1 MSVIASINFK
11 KSNVIQTRHNDRTLA
26 PSYLISDSGCKCN
39 RSHEIAIKLKKQIIE
54 NAKEAYKT
62 SCKARNKKFQATS
75 YEWSAVCNIKSN
87 TTMQDL
93 ENLAKHFEDKYG
105 FQCYQI
111 AIHRDEGHIDDN
123 GNKAINHHAHLEF
136 ITLDKATGKNCFKL
150 RDFPKSKMREIQDEV
165 AEILKMERGQDKRI
179 SKRERIEPRKY
190 AQMKEAERKKTKKL
204 KTRLENLEEENKDLN
219 RENNDFYYKNIDLE
233 DEIQAKNQE
242 IQELKTELEQEK
254 LSKNQL
260 EKLIKEERKAMIQ
273 KNKEL
278 EEANQ
283 QKIYNADD
291 YKRLRAIKEQQ
302 DITIQELNKQIEQI
316 KKEAK
321 EREENLRNVIQ
332 AKDQENEA
340 LKAENNEI
348 KAQKEAEIE
357 KKNQEISKLQ
367 AEKEQFQE
375 LLETNPALK
384 KAYDYALEALKNK
397 NKPKTNLNKISKT
410 MQDQTH
416 NESESDDLGIDKIF
430 KKVDKIEV
438 KEQDREQKNE
448 VIQIQNPEQYQEN
461 MQNLN
466 PYTTN
471 NLLKAINFKD
481 DVSELQAKNT
491 DKTEISEQYQE
502 EDQEQ
507 EQNNNKSKTNI
518 RRY

>member
-242 IQELKTELEQEK
+242 IQELNAKIEAKNQELEQEK

-348 KAQKEAEIE
+348 KAQKYTLTQEQIQEIINQALAQKNAEIE
-357 KKNQEISKLQ
+357 QKNQEIQSLKAKNLEYFGQNDKLSSHNQ
-367 AEKEQFQE
+367 YLQSEVDR
-375 LLETNPALK
+375 LNK
-384 KAYDYALEALKNK
+384 KIRDYDY
-397 NKPKTNLNKISKT
+397 T
-410 MQDQTH
+410 D
-416 NESESDDLGIDKIF
+416 NE
-430 KKVDKIEV
+430 
-438 KEQDREQKNE
+438 
-448 VIQIQNPEQYQEN
+448 
-461 MQNLN
+461 
-466 PYTTN
+466 
-471 NLLKAINFKD
+471 
-481 DVSELQAKNT
+481 
-491 DKTEISEQYQE
+491 TEISEQYQE

>member
-165 AEILKMERGQDKRI
+165 AEILKMERGVDKRI

-190 AQMKEAERKKTKKL
+190 AQMKEQERKKTKKL

-254 LSKNQL
+254 LSKKQL
-260 EKLIKEERKAMIQ
+260 EKLIEAERKAMIQ

-302 DITIQELNKQIEQI
+302 DITIEELNKQIEQI
-316 KKEAK
+316 KQEAK

-332 AKDQENEA
+332 AKDQEIEA

-348 KAQKEAEIE
+348 KAQKLTLTQDQIQEIINQALEQTYANLKE
-357 KKNQEISKLQ
+357 KEKIIQAQNQEISKLK
-367 AEKEQFQE
+367 AENLKYFGDNDRLNSKCQFLQSE
-375 LLETNPALK
+375 V
-384 KAYDYALEALKNK
+384 DR
-397 NKPKTNLNKISKT
+397 LNKQIR
-410 MQDQTH
+410 
-416 NESESDDLGIDKIF
+416 SENNLGID
-430 KKVDKIEV
+430 
-438 KEQDREQKNE
+438 R
-448 VIQIQNPEQYQEN
+448 
-461 MQNLN
+461 NL
-466 PYTTN
+466 TN
-471 NLLKAINFKD
+471 
-481 DVSELQAKNT
+481 T
-491 DKTEISEQYQE
+491 YKTENQE

-507 EQNNNKSKTNI
+507 DQTHNKDEEDLGIHKIIKKTPI
-518 RRY
+518 KK

>member
-204 KTRLENLEEENKDLN
+204 K
-219 RENNDFYYKNIDLE
+219 
-233 DEIQAKNQE
+233 
-242 IQELKTELEQEK
+242 QELETKNKQLKEK
-254 LSKNQL
+254 WLTNKQIDDF
-260 EKLIKEERKAMIQ
+260 IKATRKSMIEE
-273 KNKEL
+273 NKEL

-283 QKIYNADD
+283 ELIYNAKD
-291 YKRLRAIKEQQ
+291 YKDLRSLGEKLKGQN
-302 DITIQELNKQIEQI
+302 ITIEQLERQIEELLQLAKEKA
-316 KKEAK
+316 KKELKA
-321 EREENLRNVIQ
+321 ELE
-332 AKDQENEA
+332 AKDQEIEA

-348 KAQKEAEIE
+348 KAQKLTLTQDQIQEIINQALAQKEAEIE

-375 LLETNPALK
+375 LLE
-384 KAYDYALEALKNK
+384 
-397 NKPKTNLNKISKT
+397 KISEN
-410 MQDQTH
+410 QTY
-416 NESESDDLGIDKIF
+416 NE
-430 KKVDKIEV
+430 
-438 KEQDREQKNE
+438 N
-448 VIQIQNPEQYQEN
+448 
-461 MQNLN
+461 
-466 PYTTN
+466 TTN
-471 NLLKAINFKD
+471 DLLKAIGFKD

-491 DKTEISEQYQE
+491 NKTENQE

-507 EQNNNKSKTNI
+507 DQTHNENDDLGIHKIIKKTTI
-518 RRY
+518 KK

>member
-242 IQELKTELEQEK
+242 IQELNAKIEAKNQELEQEK
-254 LSKNQL
+254 LSKKQL

-291 YKRLRAIKEQQ
+291 YKKLRELKEKQ
-302 DITIQELNKQIEQI
+302 DITIAELNAEIEKIKQ
-316 KKEAK
+316 EAK

-348 KAQKEAEIE
+348 KAQKYTLTQEQIQEIINQALAQKNAEIE
-357 KKNQEISKLQ
+357 QKNQEIQSLKAKNLEYFGQNDKLSSHNQ
-367 AEKEQFQE
+367 YLQSEVDR
-375 LLETNPALK
+375 LNK
-384 KAYDYALEALKNK
+384 KIRDYDY
-397 NKPKTNLNKISKT
+397 T
-410 MQDQTH
+410 D
-416 NESESDDLGIDKIF
+416 NE
-430 KKVDKIEV
+430 
-438 KEQDREQKNE
+438 
-448 VIQIQNPEQYQEN
+448 
-461 MQNLN
+461 
-466 PYTTN
+466 
-471 NLLKAINFKD
+471 
-481 DVSELQAKNT
+481 
-491 DKTEISEQYQE
+491 TEISEQYQE

>member
-204 KTRLENLEEENKDLN
+204 K
-219 RENNDFYYKNIDLE
+219 
-233 DEIQAKNQE
+233 
-242 IQELKTELEQEK
+242 QELETKNKQLKEK
-254 LSKNQL
+254 WLTNKQIDDF
-260 EKLIKEERKAMIQ
+260 IKATRKSMIEE
-273 KNKEL
+273 NKEL

-283 QKIYNADD
+283 ELIYNAKD
-291 YKRLRAIKEQQ
+291 YKDLRSLGEKLKGQN
-302 DITIQELNKQIEQI
+302 ITIEQLERQIEELLQLAKEKA
-316 KKEAK
+316 KKELKA
-321 EREENLRNVIQ
+321 ELE
-332 AKDQENEA
+332 AKDQEIEA

-348 KAQKEAEIE
+348 KAQKLTLTQDQIQEIINQALAQKEAEIE
-357 KKNQEISKLQ
+357 KKNQEISKLK

-375 LLETNPALK
+375 LLE
-384 KAYDYALEALKNK
+384 
-397 NKPKTNLNKISKT
+397 KISEN
-410 MQDQTH
+410 QTY
-416 NESESDDLGIDKIF
+416 NE
-430 KKVDKIEV
+430 
-438 KEQDREQKNE
+438 N
-448 VIQIQNPEQYQEN
+448 
-461 MQNLN
+461 
-466 PYTTN
+466 TTN
-471 NLLKAINFKD
+471 DLLKAIGFKD

-491 DKTEISEQYQE
+491 NKTENQE

-507 EQNNNKSKTNI
+507 DQTHNENDDLGIHKIIKKTTI
-518 RRY
+518 KK